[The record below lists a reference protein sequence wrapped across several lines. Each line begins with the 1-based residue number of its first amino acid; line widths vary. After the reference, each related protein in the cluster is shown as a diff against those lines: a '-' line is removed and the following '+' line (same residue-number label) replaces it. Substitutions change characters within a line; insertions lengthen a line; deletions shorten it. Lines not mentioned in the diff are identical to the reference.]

1 MGVFHVFWIAQIV
14 QNHPTRLICIF
25 WVVGAIDL
33 QLVEFQQYQKFQQSQ
48 GSQRLAVSKI
58 SSAPQITIL
67 GIIIKNHHIKIIVKV
82 YNVKQGWQMVKKI
95 SINMV
100 EFSMVWSPMVEFYV
114 IKIKRHESPHQ
125 NLHF

>member
-1 MGVFHVFWIAQIV
+1 
-14 QNHPTRLICIF
+14 
-25 WVVGAIDL
+25 
-33 QLVEFQQYQKFQQSQ
+33 
-48 GSQRLAVSKI
+48 
-58 SSAPQITIL
+58 
-67 GIIIKNHHIKIIVKV
+67 
-82 YNVKQGWQMVKKI
+82 MVKKI